1 MKNLRLVSAVLI
13 SFALGIVASRVVLD
27 KGIEK
32 PRQAEMAHEEEAA
45 TELSL
50 SKESQ
55 ELIDLKTAKTRL
67 SVFKKSIS
75 VFGQIAQD
83 AKTSVHVVSP
93 VTGALIDATAQIG
106 SFVKKDEI
114 LCVVSKINGETSLHE
129 VKAPIAG
136 IVIGAFAKVS
146 DRVDTVS
153 SIYTIADLTKLWAT
167 FEVYEKDI
175 AEIKLGQKVSARSL
189 AYPDQVFAGEIIF
202 ISPRVDETSHTIKVR
217 AIVDNK
223 DMMLKLGM
231 FVSGD
236 IISEGREKYLSVP
249 ADAVQTIGDDKII
262 FLKTGDNKFA
272 IRKIKIKAETK
283 EDVFIDDIS
292 SQEENAQ
299 IKEGDEV
306 VVTGAFLLKSEL
318 LKGELEG
325 E

>member
-1 MKNLRLVSAVLI
+1 MKNLRFVSAVLI
-13 SFALGIVASRVVLD
+13 AFVLGMGVSWSVLNKD
-27 KGIEK
+27 TEK
-32 PRQAEMAHEEEAA
+32 PYQAETRPEEEAVA
-45 TELSL
+45 ELSL
-50 SKESQ
+50 NKESQ
-55 ELIDLKTAKTRL
+55 ELINLKTAKTRL

-83 AKTSVHVVSP
+83 AETSVHVVSP
-93 VTGALIDATAQIG
+93 VTGTIVDAKAQIG
-106 SFVKKDEI
+106 SSVKKDEI
-114 LCVVSKINGETSLHE
+114 LCVVSKINGETSLRE

-136 IVIGAFAKVS
+136 IVIGAFAKVN

-189 AYPDQVFAGEIIF
+189 AYPDQVFEGEIIF

-272 IRKIKIKAETK
+272 IRKIKVKAETK
-283 EDVFIDDIS
+283 EDIFIEDVY
-292 SQEENAQ
+292 SQEENTQ
-299 IKEGDEV
+299 MREGDEV
-306 VVTGAFLLKSEL
+306 AVGGAFLLKSEL